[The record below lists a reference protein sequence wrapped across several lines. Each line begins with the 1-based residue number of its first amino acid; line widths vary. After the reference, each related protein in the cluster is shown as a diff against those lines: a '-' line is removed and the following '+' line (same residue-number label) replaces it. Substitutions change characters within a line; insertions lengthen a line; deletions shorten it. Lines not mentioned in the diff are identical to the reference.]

1 MILVLSDFTLI
12 HTFMDLFYEY
22 KDQQKRI
29 QNPDKHLRTEKR
41 LQLFNYV
48 FIREHYLHSRKSFGN
63 FCKINLKN
71 AISRLIDFC

>member
-48 FIREHYLHSRKSFGN
+48 FIREITCIAEKVLVIFARSILRMLFHVL
-63 FCKINLKN
+63 
-71 AISRLIDFC
+71 